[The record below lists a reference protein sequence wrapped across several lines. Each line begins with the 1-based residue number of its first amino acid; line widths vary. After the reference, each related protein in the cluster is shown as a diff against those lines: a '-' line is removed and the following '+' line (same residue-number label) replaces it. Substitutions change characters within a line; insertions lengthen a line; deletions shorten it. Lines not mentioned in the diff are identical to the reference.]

1 MKKLLSTALAIALFI
16 GASQA
21 QTTDEKNHHQD
32 GQRKEH
38 AFHQLNLTAEQKA
51 KFKSIREAQR
61 AEMETLRKAGTVTPE
76 QRKALHEKYSAQFQ
90 AVLTPAQQE
99 QFKQQRQEWKEK
111 GAMKRD
117 GKTGNRAAFFKK
129 ELNLSADQES
139 KLKSI
144 FQEFRTK
151 SQDIRSNASL
161 SKEQKKEQM
170 QSLVKQ
176 YMDQGKAVLS
186 PEQLQKFNELKGRH
200 RGRKS
205 DNV

>member
-1 MKKLLSTALAIALFI
+1 MKKILATALAIVLFV

-21 QTTDEKNHHQD
+21 QTTKDKGLHQD

-38 AFHQLNLTAEQKA
+38 AFNQLNLTAEQKA
-51 KFKSIREAQR
+51 KFKSIREAQKT
-61 AEMETLRKAGTVTPE
+61 EMEALRKAGTVTPE

-99 QFKQQRQEWKEK
+99 QFKQQRKEWKEK
-111 GAMKRD
+111 GAMGRGA
-117 GKTGNRAAFFKK
+117 GKQVAFFKK
-129 ELNLSADQES
+129 ELDLSADQES

-151 SQDIRSNASL
+151 SQDIRSNTSL
-161 SKEQKKEQM
+161 TKEQKKEQM
-170 QSLVKQ
+170 QSLAKQ
-176 YMDQGKAVLS
+176 YMEQGKAVLS